1 MPYPIRIAWLVA
13 VALAPF
19 ARAAD
24 APADVESEPVLEAA
38 ALVQPSLLSGPGFSV
53 DPHVELRGYMAHFTL
68 DTRIGRIDAGS
79 VEMLV
84 EREAE
89 MPALEALDQATH
101 SGAFARAVGNK
112 FMATGEMLGRIAM
125 HPVDTVLGVPAGVA
139 RYFGNRLK
147 KLAAQA
153 QSLSDRTGRRFG
165 TRGNPYPADDGPM
178 TDARAADATDPD
190 VAKKPKKHWYSSIGN
205 EIEREAKRQAG
216 YDQARRDI
224 ARRLGVDPY
233 TSNPH
238 VRERLSSLA
247 WAGAGGGLGAGG
259 ALGLLGAGAGQ
270 VLSQGSRI
278 DEVVWKLSPEDLR
291 ARNAERLRA
300 HCSDDLLVRQF
311 LRRGAFSPTLQTALA
326 DLLDGLQAAA
336 GCNALLEL
344 AITADSELEARF
356 LVNALRLLST
366 HLGARAKGGTLRPIG
381 AGLAYASAD
390 SELVLPLAVDRLSWT
405 DEVRRFLDREEF
417 RVERKTV
424 LVGGDASLLARRSL
438 AARGWSVVLHAPRPG
453 APPYARGEPAPV
465 DLED

>member
-1 MPYPIRIAWLVA
+1 MPHPIRIACLA
-13 VALAPF
+13 ALALAPL

-24 APADVESEPVLEAA
+24 VPAEVESEPVLEAA

-53 DPHVELRGYMAHFTL
+53 DPHVELRGYMAHFVL

-79 VEMLV
+79 VEILV

-101 SGAFARAVGNK
+101 SGAFLRAAGGK
-112 FMATGEMLGRIAM
+112 FASTGRMLGQIVL
-125 HPVDTVLGVPAGVA
+125 HPVDTVLGIPSGVA
-139 RYFGNRLK
+139 RYFGSRLK
-147 KLAAQA
+147 KIATQA
-153 QSLSDRTGRRFG
+153 QSLSDRAGRRFG
-165 TRGNPYPADDGPM
+165 NHGNPYPADEGPM
-178 TDARAADATDPD
+178 TDARTAEAADAD
-190 VAKKPKKHWYSSIGN
+190 VAKKPEKHWYSSIGD
-205 EIEREAKRQAG
+205 EVRREVKRQAG
-216 YDQARRDI
+216 YDRARRDI
-224 ARRLGVDPY
+224 AQRLGIDPY
-233 TSNPH
+233 TSNPY
-238 VRERLSSLA
+238 VRERLSGLA

-278 DEVVWKLSPEDLR
+278 NDVVWKLSPEDLR

-326 DLLDGLQAAA
+326 DLLDELHAAD

-356 LVNALRLLST
+356 VVNALRLLSA
-366 HLGARAKGGTLRPIG
+366 HLGARSKGGTLRPIG
-381 AGLAYASAD
+381 AGLAYAAAD
-390 SELVLPLAVDRLSWT
+390 GELVLPLAVDRLSWT
-405 DEVRRFLDREEF
+405 DEVRRFIERDEF

-424 LVGGDASLLARRSL
+424 LVGGDASLLARRNL
-438 AARGWSVVLHAPRPG
+438 AARGWSVVLRAPRPG